1 MARRHDGSSAGLIP
15 ATSWR
20 SADQCTARKMPKK
33 HSSAGTIAYSTMRAY
48 WTPVYWLMMKAID
61 PITGGMMTPPV
72 EAAASTAPANCAGQ
86 CAHDRYPDHPTDET
100 HRISGA
106 VRWGGGGCG
115 LDRWGDH
122 AAGDGLDRLHHESIH
137 GYPVCPHRA
146 VCD

>member
-48 WTPVYWLMMKAID
+48 GTPVYWLMMKAID

-72 EAAASTAPANCAGQ
+72 EAAASTAPANCAG
-86 CAHDRYPDHPTDET
+86 YPMRFIIGMVRVPVVRTLAGALPEMVPVIALAMTET
-100 HRISGA
+100 
-106 VRWGGGGCG
+106 
-115 LDRWGDH
+115 L
-122 AAGDGLDRLHHESIH
+122 AGPPRKRPATL
-137 GYPVCPHRA
+137 
-146 VCD
+146 